1 MSRQWLIALLICFGI
16 GNAVLGQS
24 VPDRITYCG
33 MELTISPGARAK
45 IAEYVENMY
54 ISPRYFNDMVRRADT
69 YMPIIKEGL
78 QNVRA
83 PLDLRFI
90 SIQESGLRADAVST
104 SNAVGFWQFKAPVA
118 REVGLQVDEQID
130 ERKHAFRAS
139 EAAGL
144 YFAKANRDFDNW
156 VYAVIAYY
164 EGPTGAIPYTDPKFY
179 GKKEMVISEDLHW
192 YVLKA
197 IAHKL
202 AYEEAIAI
210 RKRPDIWLL
219 PLPTDGSENV
229 RKLHQEYGIDEGL
242 FLQYN
247 QWISEHKRLP
257 KGESF
262 TYYIPRAGETYAGHI
277 PDPNKVPGGGRP
289 GPMLASTAPY
299 TGEVPN
305 LPHQPDPKPVA
316 ESKPVREE
324 IPVSPENI
332 NTEPIKTQPSQ
343 GRPDNSSLPATTVA
357 PNRPAGIPTPKAQS
371 VMRLLR
377 NEYADFP
384 LTEDLEY
391 GKSYVLYN
399 GSRSLLQTAAEYGKR
414 LTQLLEW
421 NFMIPGQEPKPGTLL
436 FLSHPSRVGFHVV
449 REGDNLGHIAAIH
462 YTTIRKIQKNNRMSK
477 GELTIYVGQKLYL
490 KSKKPKGEKMIVLTD
505 DLIIR
510 NSPPEVV
517 ENPAPTSPPV
527 TSKPDP
533 VIPSESANSATT
545 SAPPAPQNE
554 VEDVRTY
561 WVEHTVK
568 PGETLWAISKQYNT
582 KVEIIKVINK
592 LGTDDISEG
601 QILRILAR
609 DE

>member
-16 GNAVLGQS
+16 GNAVMGQA
-24 VPDRITYCG
+24 VPEQVTYCG

-69 YMPIIKEGL
+69 YMPIIEEGL
-78 QNVRA
+78 KNVRA

-90 SIQESGLRADAVST
+90 CIQESGLRADAVST

-144 YFAKANRDFDNW
+144 YFSQANRDFDNW

-164 EGPTGAIPYTDPKFY
+164 EGPTGAIPYTDPQYY

-219 PLPTDGSENV
+219 PLPTDGSEHV
-229 RKLHQEYGIDEGL
+229 KKLYQEYGIDEGL

-247 QWISEHKRLP
+247 QWISDPKRLP

-277 PDPNKVPGGGRP
+277 PDPNKIPGGGRP

-299 TGEVPN
+299 SGEVSV
-305 LPHQPDPKPVA
+305 QPSQPEPKPVI
-316 ESKPVREE
+316 ETKPVREE
-324 IPVSPENI
+324 TSPRPENI
-332 NTEPIKTQPSQ
+332 DTRPVVTPSAG
-343 GRPDNSSLPATTVA
+343 GRPDNTAPTTTTIT

-371 VMRLLR
+371 VMRLLQD
-377 NEYADFP
+377 EYADFP

-391 GKSYVLYN
+391 GKSYVLYD

-477 GELTIYVGQKLYL
+477 GDLTIYVGQKIYL

-505 DLIIR
+505 NLIIR
-510 NSPPEVV
+510 NEPPVV
-517 ENPAPTSPPV
+517 AEKPAQTSPPV
-527 TSKPDP
+527 KTQPDP
-533 VIPSESANSATT
+533 KIIPQTPNSAAT
-545 SAPPAPQNE
+545 SAPPAQQNE

-601 QILRILAR
+601 QTLRILAR